1 MSLHFSKYLV
11 ADTINSIATQ
21 YGFAVPANV
30 EKFIM
35 DFEMQYQVMQ
45 ELECITHGGMNM
57 PFHTNEDARR
67 LSIDIDLLT
76 SSTLEQTEQKMKK
89 INENLTEVLI
99 EKIEP
104 KNKYPIP
111 NILSYYVRY
120 RSCLGNDDNVKV
132 DFLCDVDIS
141 LPKTTIPSGF
151 GLFNFSIDY
160 SMDVLTQGGLIGDK
174 LTTLALEKI
183 GLPKRKFNDIPKQV
197 YDIATLLK
205 LGSKAVFQE
214 AFSTFEEF
222 TQFKVDHY
230 EIECPYKLNDIITG
244 IEDSLFNL
252 LDTRSSITITHEQDS
267 RFGQFKSAFLGNSRD
282 YNKTEHLGDILLIQ
296 LFSKLIHGYINKSL
310 TLNES
315 VDLLNGVINQLKEFS
330 NYNGQMRRSKHEEL
344 YNLVPDEAPF
354 NKKILKGIPLEH
366 ILLIK
371 DIYMKNGLSNVW

>member
-35 DFEMQYQVMQ
+35 DFEMQHQIMQ
-45 ELECITHGGMNM
+45 ELECVTHGGMSM

-76 SSTLEQTEQKMKK
+76 SSSLEQTEQKMEK
-89 INENLTEVLI
+89 IGDNLTEVSL
-99 EKIEP
+99 EKIVP
-104 KNKYPIP
+104 KDRYPIP

-120 RSCLGNDDNVKV
+120 RSCLGHDDNIKV

-141 LPKTTIPSGF
+141 LPKITIQPGF
-151 GLFNFSIDY
+151 RLFNFLIDY
-160 SMDVLTQGGLIGDK
+160 PMDVLTHGSLIGDK

-183 GLPKRKFNDIPKQV
+183 GLPERKFDDIPKQV

-205 LGSKAVFQE
+205 LGSETVFQE

-230 EIECPYKLNDIITG
+230 EIERPYKLNDIITG
-244 IEDSLFNL
+244 IEDSVFNL
-252 LDTRSSITITHEQDS
+252 LDTTSSITITHKQDS

-282 YNKTEHLGDILLIQ
+282 YKKTEHITDILIIL
-296 LFSKLIHGYINKSL
+296 LLSKLIHSYIDKSF
-310 TLNES
+310 TLDES
-315 VDLLNGVINQLKEFS
+315 VYLFNNVIDQLNKIS
-330 NYNGQMRRSKHEEL
+330 NYNGEMRSSEHEKIYGLISSEL
-344 YNLVPDEAPF
+344 PF
-354 NKKILKGIPLEH
+354 NKKILKGASLEH

-371 DIYMKNGLSNVW
+371 NIYN

>member
-1 MSLHFSKYLV
+1 MSLHFSKYLDV
-11 ADTINSIATQ
+11 DTINSIATQ

-35 DFEMQYQVMQ
+35 DFEMQHQVMQ
-45 ELECITHGGMNM
+45 ELECITRGGMSM

-76 SSTLEQTEQKMKK
+76 SSSLEQTEQKMKK
-89 INENLTEVLI
+89 ISDNLTEVSL
-99 EKIEP
+99 EKIVP
-104 KNKYPIP
+104 KVRYPVP

-151 GLFNFSIDY
+151 GLFNFTIDY

-183 GLPKRKFNDIPKQV
+183 GLPVRKFNDIPKQV

-205 LGSKAVFQE
+205 LGSKTVFQE

-230 EIECPYKLNDIITG
+230 EIEQPYKLNDIITG
-244 IEDSLFNL
+244 IEDSVFNL
-252 LDTRSSITITHEQDS
+252 LDTTSSITITHEQDS

-282 YNKTEHLGDILLIQ
+282 YKKTEHLGDILLIQ

-315 VDLLNGVINQLKEFS
+315 VDLLNSVINQLKEFS
-330 NYNGQMRRSKHEEL
+330 NYNGQMRSSKHEEL
-344 YNLVPDEAPF
+344 YNLVPDEIPF
-354 NKKILKGIPLEH
+354 DKKILKGTPLEH

-371 DIYMKNGLSNVW
+371 DIYNLKF